1 MSMRAVF
8 HTWMRLLPAA
18 VCALAGFAVFQFWG
32 NATQGYI
39 ATRSVFWWWG
49 SQWFNPA
56 SETQHGIMILGIA
69 AWLLW
74 RNLGENSKLQ
84 IPNPKS
90 QVPSSRYQVPSTK
103 LEAPNPKCQVTS
115 AKEQVTSAEEQ
126 VTSAEEQVTSAE
138 EAEKKPKRREDGTGE
153 NSSVWM
159 AGMAML
165 GGLALHLLGYA
176 VQQTRLSVIAL
187 LVFTW
192 GVLVLGGGRRWGRA
206 AAFPLAFMIF
216 AIPVDVL
223 DTIGFYLR
231 LGVVDVAA
239 AIAHALGLGVVRNG
253 TLLFSP
259 HGGYQYDVAA
269 ACSGVRSLMAL
280 AALSLLV
287 GYLSLRAW
295 WARLVVLVLCGP
307 YTFAGNVVRTTAIVV
322 AAEWFGQRAGN
333 LVHEWFGFVVFA
345 IVLALQLATV
355 RVLQYRRADTGGRDA
370 ETGKA
375 IPDTGERK
383 PVLGTW
389 NLVLGTS
396 GSARRSW
403 TLELGTRNFLSW
415 ATAAV
420 VVLAASLVGVVAGRL
435 DTLQARPE
443 AGVATAANGRDPAD
457 LPSFLAG
464 GWLGEEVPV
473 SAAEREILPPDTG
486 FARKNYVWLHD
497 RARQV
502 FVSIVLSGRDRTSIH
517 RPELCLV
524 GQGWTIQGKF
534 DHDFGYPGS
543 GRGQVPATVLRVR
556 REVMTSQGGRVA
568 VPSLVAYWFVGRDRV
583 VAGHWERMWWSAVD
597 RLEHWQGSRWA
608 YVLVQT
614 NASDGEAEALA
625 RLQTVLD
632 QTLPAFQRPPG

>member
-1 MSMRAVF
+1 MTDTAASNLWSRFVR
-8 HTWMRLLPAA
+8 WLPAVA
-18 VCALAGFAVFQFWG
+18 SALAGFAVFQFWG
-32 NATQGYI
+32 NATRGYI

-74 RNLGENSKLQ
+74 RNLGENSKRQIPRDKLQ
-84 IPNPKS
+84 TPNPKGQTPNAKS
-90 QVPSSRYQVPSTK
+90 QT
-103 LEAPNPKCQVTS
+103 PNFKSQEP
-115 AKEQVTSAEEQ
+115 
-126 VTSAEEQVTSAE
+126 
-138 EAEKKPKRREDGTGE
+138 EAEVQGASTGDQRPNAVDPE
-153 NSSVWM
+153 EGNGLDAPAWK
-159 AGMAML
+159 AALAAML

-176 VQQTRLSVIAL
+176 VQQTRLSIVAL
-187 LVFTW
+187 LLFTW

-216 AIPVDVL
+216 ALPVDVL

-231 LGVVDVAA
+231 LGVVDVASG
-239 AIAHALGLGVVRNG
+239 IAHALGLGVVRNG

-333 LVHEWFGFVVFA
+333 VVHEWFGFVVFA

-355 RVLQYRRADTGGRDA
+355 RVLQYRRA
-370 ETGKA
+370 E
-375 IPDTGERK
+375 TGERRPESGSQK
-383 PVLGTW
+383 PGSEKRKTAFGTW
-389 NLVLGTS
+389 SLRFGV
-396 GSARRSW
+396 R
-403 TLELGTRNFLSW
+403 TLELGHWNFLSW

-443 AGVATAANGRDPAD
+443 AGVVTAANGRDPAD

-497 RARQV
+497 RTRQV

-524 GQGWTIQGKF
+524 GQGWTIQGEF
-534 DHDFGYPGS
+534 DHDFVYPGP
-543 GRGQVPATVLRVR
+543 GRGKVPATVLRVR
-556 REVMTSQGGRVA
+556 REVVSAQGGRVA

-614 NASDGEAEALA
+614 NASDGEAAALA

-632 QTLPAFQRPPG
+632 QTLPAFQPPR

>member
-1 MSMRAVF
+1 MTA
-8 HTWMRLLPAA
+8 PAA
-18 VCALAGFAVFQFWG
+18 RGQSVVRLPWPALVCALAGFTVFQFWG
-32 NATQGYI
+32 NATRGYI

-56 SETQHGIMILGIA
+56 SETQHGVMVLGIA

-74 RNLGENSKLQ
+74 RNLGTSTKCQVSSSKFQ
-84 IPNPKS
+84 GPSSKEQGAETEFQTPNPKH
-90 QVPSSRYQVPSTK
+90 QR
-103 LEAPNPKCQVTS
+103 PNPE
-115 AKEQVTSAEEQ
+115 EQDRTAEEL
-126 VTSAEEQVTSAE
+126 
-138 EAEKKPKRREDGTGE
+138 EDGTGA
-153 NSSVWM
+153 NAPARM
-159 AGMAML
+159 AALAAML
-165 GGLALHLLGYA
+165 SGLALHLLGYA
-176 VQQTRLSVIAL
+176 VQQTRLSIVAL
-187 LVFTW
+187 LLFTW

-206 AAFPLAFMIF
+206 AVFPLAFMAF

-231 LGVVDVAA
+231 LGVVDVAGG
-239 AIAHALGLGVVRNG
+239 IARALGLEVVRNG

-295 WARLVVLVLCGP
+295 WARLVVLILCGP
-307 YTFAGNVVRTTAIVV
+307 YTFVGNVVRTTAIIL

-345 IVLALQLATV
+345 IVLALQLVTV
-355 RVLQYRRADTGGRDA
+355 RLLQNFRGGDGPPCRPLDSARPAVAPYRRRQ
-370 ETGKA
+370 A
-375 IPDTGERK
+375 ITLDSMERSVVVGPSK
-383 PVLGTW
+383 LARGARTLVLRPW
-389 NLVLGTS
+389 NLVLGTWDS
-396 GSARRSW
+396 SCWS
-403 TLELGTRNFLSW
+403 T
-415 ATAAV
+415 ATV
-420 VVLAASLVGVVAGRL
+420 VVLAAVFVGGVANRL
-435 DTLQARPE
+435 DALQVRP
-443 AGVATAANGRDPAD
+443 AVGIATAANGRDPAD

-464 GWLGEEVPV
+464 GWLGEDVPV
-473 SAAEREILPPDTG
+473 SAVEREILPPDTG

-497 RARQV
+497 AARQV

-524 GQGWTIQGKF
+524 GQGWTILGRF
-534 DHDFGYPGS
+534 DHNFEYPGP
-543 GRGQVPATVLRVR
+543 GHGQVPATVLRVR
-556 REVMTSQGGRVA
+556 REAAVPKGGRVA
-568 VPSLVAYWFVGRDRV
+568 VPSLVAYWFVGRNRV
-583 VAGHWERMWWSAVD
+583 VAGHWARMWWSAVD

-614 NASDGEAEALA
+614 TAQDGEAAALA